1 MDSDDTEL
9 IRRKRDSAGKSSKQN
24 NRLLKSARLSSE
36 QVSVFA
42 AAPETPGTD
51 TETQPGEDMYAN
63 SENDDEDEW
72 AAPILSQTDNPTPM
86 PQKISGLRFA
96 SPPGLETQPLK
107 QSKAIHDRVHGQ
119 VNLQGLLVAVMD
131 TPEFQR
137 CVCCLNSC

>member
-24 NRLLKSARLSSE
+24 NRLLKSARFSSE
-36 QVSVFA
+36 QASVFA
-42 AAPETPGTD
+42 AAP
-51 TETQPGEDMYAN
+51 ETQPGEDMYAN

-96 SPPGLETQPLK
+96 SPPGLEKQPLK
-107 QSKAIHDRVHGQ
+107 QPKAIHDRVHGQ